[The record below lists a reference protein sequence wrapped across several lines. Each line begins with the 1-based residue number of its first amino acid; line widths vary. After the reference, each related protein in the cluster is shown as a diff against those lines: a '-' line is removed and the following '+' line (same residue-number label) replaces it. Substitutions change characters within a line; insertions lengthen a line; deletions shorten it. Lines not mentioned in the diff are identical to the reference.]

1 MKILILTG
9 HFFPEIHP
17 RSFRSNELACELSR
31 KGHDVNVV
39 SLRTIK
45 FFDYA
50 EYEKDNKIKISKLD
64 LYKTELSAAIEKK
77 NDNSFVIAIRR
88 KFRFLVDYFFGGNLI
103 FYSRKIQKKL
113 PFSADYDLVIALS
126 TPFMNLLG
134 VALLKKNLKK
144 NKTIF
149 VADSGDPF
157 YRSQQ
162 TRRAPYFYFLERF
175 VYSHFDY
182 LTIPDIAAKEAY
194 DGLIETDKIKIIPQ
208 GFRMDNFVLPEF
220 LTSDV
225 ISFAYC
231 GVFYLDIRNPKFL
244 LDRLLE
250 LKIPFKFELY
260 LREKTPAVTLLLKK
274 YEILLGDKLNINYG
288 LTRKNMLAKLGEVDF
303 LVNIENLTSTQIPS
317 KLIDYSIT
325 KKPIFS
331 CKASSFSEDIF
342 DKFLNRDYSDSLKIN
357 SERFN
362 IKLVANQFLD
372 LVNPIEF

>member
-1 MKILILTG
+1 MKVLILTG

-45 FFDYA
+45 SFDYA
-50 EYEKDNKIKISKLD
+50 AYEKDNKIRINKLG
-64 LYKTELSAAIEKK
+64 LYNTELSATIENKK
-77 NDNSFVIAIRR
+77 GNSFVIAAIRR

-113 PFSADYDLVIALS
+113 SFSADYDLVIALS

-134 VALLKKNLKK
+134 VALSKKNLKK

-182 LTIPDIAAKEAY
+182 LTIPDIAAKVAY
-194 DGLIETDKIKIIPQ
+194 YGLIESNKIKIIPQ
-208 GFRMDNFVLPEF
+208 GFRMDNYVLPEF

-231 GVFYLDIRNPKFL
+231 GVFYLDIRNPRFL
-244 LDRLLE
+244 LERLLE
-250 LKIPFKFELY
+250 LKIPFRFDIY
-260 LREKTPAVTLLLKK
+260 LREKTPAVTLLLKR
-274 YEILLGDKLNINYG
+274 YEILLGEKLNISYG
-288 LTRKNMLAKLGEVDF
+288 LTRENMLAKLGEVDF

-331 CKASSFSEDIF
+331 CKASSFSEDVF
-342 DKFLNRDYSDSLKIN
+342 DKFLNRDYSDSLNIN

-362 IKLVANQFLD
+362 IKLVADQFLD
-372 LVNPIEF
+372 LVNPV